1 MSLVKVNDSNFI
13 RDTESMALINTNQSE
28 KDEYYNKVRALKRQK
43 EELNEVK
50 SEVIQLK
57 EEISEI
63 KSLLLKLIEKEPS

>member
-50 SEVIQLK
+50 SEVIQIK
-57 EEISEI
+57 EEITEI
-63 KSLLLKLIEKEPS
+63 KSLLLKLIEKESS